1 MLFRS
6 RELVEEVLRAARV
19 RGGDFAEVFVE
30 ERSSVSIR
38 LDDGKI
44 EELTNG
50 LDRGGGVRV
59 ARGTSFGY
67 AFSNRLDRDALLDTA
82 AAAAASIP
90 DDGPGAVVD
99 LRAATPG
106 VVHRASRPADAV
118 PAADKV
124 AWLRE
129 VDDAA
134 RAFAPEVRQV
144 VASYGDSRQR
154 VLVATSDGRWVEEL
168 RPRIRMFVQVV
179 AERDGIIQTGVH
191 GPAALAGAEYVDA
204 NPPASIALVAA
215 RRAVTMLDSIPAPAG
230 ETAVVMAPGTGGV
243 LFHEAVGHP
252 LEADIVDKEA
262 SVYRGRVG
270 ERLASPLVS
279 GVDDATEPNA
289 WGSFSFDDEGTPSQR
304 TVLFED
310 GVLVGLLS
318 DRLRAAKMG
327 VASSGNGRRQSY
339 AHPPIPRMTNTSILN
354 GTSTAADV
362 LASTARGIYVTALAG
377 GQTNPAS
384 GDFVFGVS
392 EGFLIEDGVVTR
404 PVRGANLI
412 GRAIE
417 VMSAI
422 DAVAD
427 DYDMWHGVCG
437 KDGQGVP
444 VGSGSPTLRIARMT
458 VGGTG
463 A

>member
-1 MLFRS
+1 MLD

-50 LDRGGGVRV
+50 LDRGAGVRV

-67 AFSNRLDRDALLDTA
+67 AFSNRLDRDALLDAA

-134 RAFAPEVRQV
+134 RTFAPEVRQV

-230 ETAVVMAPGTGGV
+230 ETA
-243 LFHEAVGHP
+243 
-252 LEADIVDKEA
+252 
-262 SVYRGRVG
+262 
-270 ERLASPLVS
+270 
-279 GVDDATEPNA
+279 
-289 WGSFSFDDEGTPSQR
+289 
-304 TVLFED
+304 
-310 GVLVGLLS
+310 
-318 DRLRAAKMG
+318 AK
-327 VASSGNGRRQSY
+327 A
-339 AHPPIPRMTNTSILN
+339 
-354 GTSTAADV
+354 
-362 LASTARGIYVTALAG
+362 
-377 GQTNPAS
+377 
-384 GDFVFGVS
+384 
-392 EGFLIEDGVVTR
+392 
-404 PVRGANLI
+404 
-412 GRAIE
+412 
-417 VMSAI
+417 
-422 DAVAD
+422 
-427 DYDMWHGVCG
+427 
-437 KDGQGVP
+437 VP
-444 VGSGSPTLRIARMT
+444 VAATTDSRSA
-458 VGGTG
+458 
-463 A
+463 